1 MSNFNTNIIYEEVQS
16 VSHTQASKKRTKNIY
31 NAPKRSNRK
40 NARNKT
46 VPKTVS
52 KKEVELELATEKEI
66 EDELKELTISV
77 LVDENTTEVSVLK
90 DTRYDVKEL
99 FNIEEMNDLV
109 SVYESEYTV
118 TAGMIGHSHEFPVME
133 CIFPERLSQD
143 QLFDFDYHYKVIDT
157 FFKSK
162 PKTIKELNLYASG
175 LQTVLCSIVRYC
187 QKNRISL
194 NVFHYDQ
201 VASGR
206 YSYIEQQVLSYAN
219 RPKKVICR
227 ETISNVADHYM
238 YTYTYKTKLN
248 ELKENDDCYVLK
260 ITHPSL
266 FNETRTIYDS
276 CIIISDFDVM
286 MDLYAKI
293 LKSMMFNP
301 SDKHVSILLDGYKM
315 IKENDIIK
323 ISDTPIKI
331 GSSRNI

>member
-1 MSNFNTNIIYEEVQS
+1 MSNFNTNIIYGEVQS

-52 KKEVELELATEKEI
+52 KKEVELAVATEKEI

-77 LVDENTTEVSVLK
+77 PVDENTTEVSIK

-99 FNIEEMNDLV
+99 FNIEEINDLV

-133 CIFPERLSQD
+133 CIFPERLTQD

-227 ETISNVADHYM
+227 ETVSNVADHYM

-286 MDLYAKI
+286 MDLYTKI

-323 ISDTPIKI
+323 ISNTPIKI

>member
-1 MSNFNTNIIYEEVQS
+1 MSNFNTNIIYGEVSS
-16 VSHTQASKKRTKNIY
+16 VSHTQAHKKRTKNIFI
-31 NAPKRSNRK
+31 APKGRPNRK
-40 NARNKT
+40 YVRNKT
-46 VPKTVS
+46 APNTVS
-52 KKEVELELATEKEI
+52 KKEVELELATAKEI
-66 EDELKELTISV
+66 EDDLKEIAISTP
-77 LVDENTTEVSVLK
+77 VDENTTEVNVK
-90 DTRYDVKEL
+90 DTRYDVREL

-109 SVYESEYTV
+109 SVYESEFTV

-143 QLFDFDYHYKVIDT
+143 QIFDFDYHNKVIDA

-187 QKNRISL
+187 QKNKISL

-227 ETISNVADHYM
+227 ETVSNVADHYM
-238 YTYTYKTKLN
+238 YTYTYKTKLT
-248 ELKENDDCYVLK
+248 ELKENDECYVLK

-276 CIIISDFDVM
+276 CIIINDFDVM
-286 MDLYAKI
+286 MDLYTKI

-323 ISDTPIKI
+323 ISNTPIKI